1 MECWTCKG
9 KQHAELYE
17 SLAAMRQVAV
27 ESWGICLC
35 ENWDERA
42 SSSKRRRVGGE
53 GRREG
58 SQRER
63 AGSSQAWGGSEGQG
77 SSSQAPCTPQASDA
91 PELEANTRQV
101 QGNPLALSTGVAD
114 ANPDPVGG
122 GGCAAVALFHLEMG
136 ASPSEISFGL
146 DNMIAVV
153 ERNPAFGVTQGGM
166 PGDWWSMKVRC
177 TCFDNSLSFL

>member
-1 MECWTCKG
+1 
-9 KQHAELYE
+9 
-17 SLAAMRQVAV
+17 MRQVAV

-35 ENWDERA
+35 QNWDERA

-63 AGSSQAWGGSEGQG
+63 VGSSQAWGGSEGQG
-77 SSSQAPCTPQASDA
+77 SSSQAPRTPQASDA
-91 PELEANTRQV
+91 PVLGVNTRQA

-114 ANPDPVGG
+114 NPDPVGG
-122 GGCAAVALFHLEMG
+122 GGCAAVALFHLGMG
-136 ASPSEISFGL
+136 ASPEESSDGL
-146 DNMIAVV
+146 DKMIAVV
-153 ERNPAFGVTQGGM
+153 EGNSSFGVHVTQGGE
-166 PGDWWSMKVRC
+166 PGDWWHMKVRC